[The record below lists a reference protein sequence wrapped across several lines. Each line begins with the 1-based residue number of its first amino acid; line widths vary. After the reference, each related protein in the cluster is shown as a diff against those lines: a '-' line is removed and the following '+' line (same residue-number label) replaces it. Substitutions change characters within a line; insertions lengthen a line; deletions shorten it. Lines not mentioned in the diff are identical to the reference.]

1 MKCSKCGFELS
12 EDAKFC
18 TECGTKVE
26 DKKDSIFCENCGSKM
41 NKDSLF
47 CSECGTKVGSA
58 TVEVKK
64 EIKKNVPKCPN
75 CDVELEVDSMF
86 CPECGTKIEKGS
98 KKTTKKKEEVVEKE
112 ETTEKAEKVD
122 SKKTKK
128 TDNNHTATLTVTR
141 KKTIKGCAITFHV
154 LVDGV
159 KVGDLKNGTSISCE
173 VEEGIH
179 KVTISTV
186 DKDTDQPIEVTKD
199 RNSIE
204 IITIAKMG
212 LIAAKADIVDV
223 VFK

>member
-1 MKCSKCGFELS
+1 MKCLKCGTELNL
-12 EDAKFC
+12 DAKFC

-26 DKKDSIFCENCGSKM
+26 EKIEEVIYCENCGNKM

-58 TVEVKK
+58 VTEKKKEVKK
-64 EIKKNVPKCPN
+64 NIPKCPN
-75 CDVELEVDSMF
+75 CDAQLEEGSLF
-86 CPECGTKIEKGS
+86 CTECGTKIES
-98 KKTTKKKEEVVEKE
+98 KKKISKKSQDK
-112 ETTEKAEKVD
+112 TTEKEV
-122 SKKTKK
+122 
-128 TDNNHTATLTVTR
+128 HTATLTVSR
-141 KKTIKGCAITFHV
+141 KKSIKGCAITFHV
-154 LVDGV
+154 LLDGV

-204 IITIAKMG
+204 IFTVAKMG
-212 LIAAKADIVDV
+212 LVAAKADIVDII
-223 VFK
+223 FN